1 MVSKELTIVNPMG
14 MHMRP
19 ANEFVKLATS
29 FPCDIKILA
38 SGKTLN
44 GKSIMNVMAA
54 GLKKGAT
61 FTLQCTGEKESEA
74 LEAIGAFVES
84 GLGE

>member
-1 MVSKELTIVNPMG
+1 MG

-19 ANEFVKLATS
+19 ANEFIKLATT

-54 GLKKGAT
+54 GLKKGAA
-61 FTLQCTGEKESEA
+61 FTLQCDGEKESEA
-74 LEAIGAFVES
+74 LDTLSAFVES